1 MCLFARNLNK
11 KEGQKVQSILR
22 RSKDRVALRRAQVI
36 LLSAQ
41 GMRVQEIAPSVYLTE
56 EYIRE
61 LIRRFNKEGTEIFTI
76 HRSPGQPVQFTEE
89 IKSEIIEIALSP
101 PKLLGEAYSRW
112 SLEKIK
118 EYLLKKKIL
127 RTISIETIRAILKE
141 NRISYQRTKTWK
153 ESNDPDFERK
163 KNE

>member
-1 MCLFARNLNK
+1 MCIYVQKVTK
-11 KEGQKVQSILR
+11 KEGNKIKSILQ
-22 RSKDRVALRRAQVI
+22 RSKDRVAIKRAQVI

-41 GMRVQEIAPSVYLTE
+41 GQRVQEIAPSVYLSE
-56 EYIRE
+56 EYVRK
-61 LIRRFNKEGTEIFTI
+61 LINRFNKERTEIFNI
-76 HRSPGQPVQFTEE
+76 QRSPGQPVQFTEE

-101 PKLLGEAYSRW
+101 PNLLGQPFSRW

-118 EYLLKKKIL
+118 EYLLSKKIVK
-127 RTISIETIRAILKE
+127 TISIETIRTVLKE

-153 ESNDPDFERK
+153 ESNDPEFERK